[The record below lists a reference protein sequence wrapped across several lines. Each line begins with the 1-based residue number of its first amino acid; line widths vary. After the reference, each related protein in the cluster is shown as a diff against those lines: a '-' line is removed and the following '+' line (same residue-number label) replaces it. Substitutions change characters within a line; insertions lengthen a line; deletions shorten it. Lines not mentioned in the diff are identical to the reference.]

1 MMNKMLTFYIKTEWN
16 QWFLLLPGLQCGM
29 VLPWPVFQSTGKGP
43 RGRCLPL
50 FTCTFPQLWH
60 LENCGTRLEQ

>member
-29 VLPWPVFQSTGKGP
+29 VLPWPVFQSTGKEP
-43 RGRCLPL
+43 RGHRLPL
-50 FTCTFPQLWH
+50 FTSLSHSF
-60 LENCGTRLEQ
+60 GTWRTVVLG